1 MSDTNLGNNP
11 GTPNLPATQPAPPT
25 PRKIPKID
33 ELYSDKD
40 MAMRQNELNILL
52 NQEPPVSWLKQ
63 HPIIKIKKN
72 VNGVVQNMP
81 LMYLPI
87 QRVEWLLTCIFQEW
101 KVKVKEVKQI
111 ANAVSVTITLKVRDP
126 LTGKWIKND
135 GVGAMDIQTKAGASA
150 SDLAS
155 IVSAAIPKAVPAAKS
170 YAIKDAAECL
180 GKLFGKDLGRA
191 DEIGYQNLDNL
202 LNNDETLN
210 K

>member
-11 GTPNLPATQPAPPT
+11 GTPNLPATQPAAPI

-52 NQEPPVSWLKQ
+52 NQEPPPTWLKL
-63 HPIIKIKKN
+63 HPMVNIKK
-72 VNGVVQNMP
+72 VIGGVEQYVP
-81 LMYLPI
+81 LPYLPI
-87 QRVEWLLTCIFQEW
+87 QRVEWLLTSIFQEW
-101 KVKVKEVKQI
+101 NVDVKEVKQI
-111 ANAVSVTITLKVRDP
+111 ANAVCVTVTLSVRNP
-126 LTGKWIKND
+126 LTGEWIRHD
-135 GVGAMDIQTKAGASA
+135 GVGAMDIQTKKGASA

-191 DEIGYQNLDNL
+191 DEIGYQNLDNK